1 MFPPFQFDLF
11 HDTIHVSE
19 FYISW
24 SVFHEVHERDE
35 NLQAHLRKA
44 PKIKITYQV
53 THPGNKKQ
61 QSVLLT
67 LEIFQESTA
76 AAIKS
81 YFPNRPDAAN
91 FLTLFYKAFV
101 IFDSK

>member
-1 MFPPFQFDLF
+1 MFPSFQFDLF

-35 NLQAHLRKA
+35 NLQGHLRKT
-44 PKIKITYQV
+44 PKITYQV
-53 THPGNKKQ
+53 AHPGNNGQ

-67 LEIFQESTA
+67 LEIFQESTT